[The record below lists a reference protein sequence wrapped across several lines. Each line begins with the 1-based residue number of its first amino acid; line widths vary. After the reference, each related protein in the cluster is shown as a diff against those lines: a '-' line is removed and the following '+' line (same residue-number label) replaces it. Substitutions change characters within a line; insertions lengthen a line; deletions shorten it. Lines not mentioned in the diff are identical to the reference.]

1 MKTPQQ
7 NRHKK
12 WFLFALSGEMS
23 PSFSFVSRVEQ
34 GNSRNANEINLWQEP
49 KIRKPWYQF

>member
-7 NRHKK
+7 NRQKK

-49 KIRKPWYQF
+49 KMRKPWYQF